1 MRPDN
6 ASPHGVTARSAS
18 ANRIRKLSTAVVLAT
33 VFSVG
38 ASQGTLDSSPL
49 DQAHRIAHDASAKL
63 PAKASMMEAPP
74 VIAAGIDIGTL
85 TAAVA
90 PSLPSAVTDIIP
102 DPIASMTDEAL
113 HFPLPRHLAYTPPSP
128 RRLAREV
135 ANHPDEII
143 HRFVLSGQASLVRHN
158 ARADLRRI
166 RESIREMAALEGN
179 PDDILEFEEMKVAR
193 WIVDAVRQASVA
205 TGVDAVY
212 MMALADKE
220 SSLIPDISAR
230 TSSAEGLF
238 QFIEQTWLEVVG
250 TFGAAHGLEA
260 EAEAISV
267 DKANGRRSVADAK
280 ERERILN
287 LRRDPLIAGIMA
299 GEMMKRD
306 RTRIETALERE
317 LTWHE
322 LYMAHFLGAGGAI
335 RLLKLADTSPKKA
348 ASKEFP
354 AAARANRT
362 LFFAGKGRGSA
373 LSVEQVYAL
382 IETMIAPRLE
392 RYASLNEGPSFNQLA
407 RTRTGPL
414 PVRLRAGS

>member
-1 MRPDN
+1 M
-6 ASPHGVTARSAS
+6 
-18 ANRIRKLSTAVVLAT
+18 I
-33 VFSVG
+33 
-38 ASQGTLDSSPL
+38 
-49 DQAHRIAHDASAKL
+49 
-63 PAKASMMEAPP
+63 M
-74 VIAAGIDIGTL
+74 AAGIDIGAL
-85 TAAVA
+85 TAAVS

-102 DPIASMTDEAL
+102 DPIAAIADEAL
-113 HFPLPRHLAYTPPSP
+113 HFPLPRHLAFAPLNP
-128 RRLAREV
+128 RRLAKEA

-143 HRFVLSGQASLVRHN
+143 HRFGQSVQGSVIRHD

-166 RESIREMAALEGN
+166 REAIREIAALEGN

-193 WIVDAVRQASVA
+193 WIVDAVRQASAA

-250 TFGAAHGLEA
+250 TFGATHGLDA
-260 EAEAISV
+260 EAEAVSV
-267 DKANGRRSVADAK
+267 DKATGRRSVADAK

-306 RTRIETALERE
+306 RIRIETALERV

-373 LSVEQVYAL
+373 LSVEQVYAR

-392 RYASLNEGPSFNQLA
+392 RYASLNEEPTFAQLA
-407 RTRTGPL
+407 RVRSGPL
-414 PVRLRAGS
+414 PTRLRSGS